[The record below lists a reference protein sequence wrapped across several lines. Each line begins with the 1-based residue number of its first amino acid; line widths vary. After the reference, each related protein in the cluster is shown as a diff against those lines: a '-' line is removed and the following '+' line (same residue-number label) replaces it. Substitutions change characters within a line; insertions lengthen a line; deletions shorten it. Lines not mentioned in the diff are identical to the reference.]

1 MGTRALSISSIVQTA
16 TALALATQKGNE
28 AHFVDL
34 LFFRRHRAPY
44 ADNAPVVPLNDV
56 AVK

>member
-1 MGTRALSISSIVQTA
+1 MGTRVLLISLIMQTA
-16 TALALATQKGNE
+16 TTLALATQKRNE

-34 LFFRRHRAPY
+34 LFFRRHKAPY
-44 ADNAPVVPLNDV
+44 ADNAPVVPLNDI